1 MTRREA
7 LREAAQIVAKARIG
21 RGRKEEILAGLALCQ
36 EELPFARWTEAA
48 VFDACD
54 AWVEE
59 HGALTL
65 RAFSASGMPSGSVVK
80 GRFGLT
86 ARAFRDCYYPLPGVS
101 RSRYNGQDVEEWN
114 RRFQE
119 EFDRLR
125 CTGQADYNRRRDRE
139 MPTWNTLAA
148 MNGLRTW
155 RALLVRTERI
165 PYPKDRPAAEVRILK
180 EKS

>member
-21 RGRKEEILAGLALCQ
+21 RGRKEEILAGL
-36 EELPFARWTEAA
+36 
-48 VFDACD
+48 
-54 AWVEE
+54 
-59 HGALTL
+59 ALTL

-119 EFDRLR
+119 EYDRLR
-125 CTGQADYNRRRDRE
+125 CTGQAEYNRRRDRE